1 MNTNRIHDGVAD
13 RSGRHLTEE
22 EFGELMSAPVRREVH
37 ALSAAE
43 AHVAECEQ
51 CAAELAELRTS
62 LTLFRQATTSFAN
75 EQLRHLPACSVPL
88 RQPLLQPMYFAA
100 AAAVLLAA
108 LLPMQV
114 LHHEAAPRQQA
125 VTVTATA
132 RTAQPAESDEAL
144 LDDVNS
150 EISASVP
157 APLQALQDPTSVTGS
172 N

>member
-1 MNTNRIHDGVAD
+1 MNTNTMQNGSAN

-43 AHVAECEQ
+43 AHVEECEQ
-51 CAAELAELRTS
+51 CAAELAELRAS
-62 LTLFRQATTSFAN
+62 LSLFRQATTDFAN
-75 EQLRHLPACSVPL
+75 EQLRHMPACSVPL

-100 AAAVLLAA
+100 AAAILLAA

-125 VTVTATA
+125 VTATATA
-132 RTAQPAESDEAL
+132 RAAHSVESDEAL
-144 LDDVNS
+144 LDDVNN

-157 APLQALQDPTSVTGS
+157 APLQALADPTSNTGL